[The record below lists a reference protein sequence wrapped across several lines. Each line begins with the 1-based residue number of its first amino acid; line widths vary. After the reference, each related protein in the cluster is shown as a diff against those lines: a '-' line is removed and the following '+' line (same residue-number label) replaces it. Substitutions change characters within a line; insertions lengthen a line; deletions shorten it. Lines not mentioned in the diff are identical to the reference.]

1 VGAKYVR
8 LPKTP
13 PQFAPISTSE
23 IVRWI
28 KAPGESPLRVDF
40 GGGWLDVPAYARP
53 GAFVVNCAISP
64 TVSLR
69 EWAYERN
76 AGLGGSGAWA
86 LLNGKNGVGSE
97 LDLGVGWQDPA
108 VIGETGLCVWHSGA
122 RPLLEVKTSGEFLR
136 GRMAIYWTGSSHHT
150 PGNVGKARDYD
161 AIVRAGALAREAVWT
176 NNLETL
182 AQAVRAS
189 YAMQMGEGM
198 QPLPGDPAAGAAGVK
213 ALGGLTPLAWKY
225 CGGGHGGY
233 AVYLCR
239 DAAERECLCAQP
251 GFRAIEPYLMPQGV

>member
-1 VGAKYVR
+1 VGAKYVK

-28 KAPGESPLRVDF
+28 KAPQEAPLRVDF
-40 GGGWLDVPAYARP
+40 GGGWLDVPRYARP

-69 EWAYERN
+69 SWTYERN

-86 LLNGKNGVGSE
+86 LLNGKNGVGAE

-108 VIGETGLCVWHSGA
+108 VIAETGLCVWRSGA
-122 RPLLEVKTSGEFLR
+122 RPELEVKTSGEMLR
-136 GRMAIYWTGSSHHT
+136 GRMAIYWTGSSHDT
-150 PGNVGKARDYD
+150 PGNVDKRRDYE
-161 AIVRAGALAREAVWT
+161 AIERAGAVAREAVWK
-176 NNLETL
+176 NDLGLL
-182 AQAVRAS
+182 AEAVRIS
-189 YAMQMGEGM
+189 YAMQAGEGM
-198 QPLPGDPAAGAAGVK
+198 RPLPADPASGETGAA
-213 ALGGLTPLAWKY
+213 ALGGIKPLAWKY

-233 AVYLCR
+233 ALYLCATEAER
-239 DAAERECLCAQP
+239 DALCARA
-251 GFRAIEPYLMPQGV
+251 GFRAIEPYLAQVGS